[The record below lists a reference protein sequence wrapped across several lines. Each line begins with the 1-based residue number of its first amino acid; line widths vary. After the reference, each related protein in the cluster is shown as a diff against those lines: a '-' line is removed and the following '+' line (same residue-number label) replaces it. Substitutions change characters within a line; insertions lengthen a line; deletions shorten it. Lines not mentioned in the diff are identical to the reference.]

1 MCVHLYLLCC
11 FCRGNRAVLLHYG
24 AVNVCAASEV
34 TAQTVTLISLCLA
47 QQVEQGCRRFSAAH
61 LCAAGRTHHLGAAW
75 RRRRAGGCGRGGCSG
90 RAQSFEMCVRDS
102 CTKLLFARCPSAA
115 RHSHAYMQH
124 ACRGCASAP
133 LAFPLLSARP
143 SLPVLLMFSR
153 PRSRRRTR
161 CRWCATPAA
170 SACCRCPPTRSTR
183 AGAPWCEGPGSSA
196 AYRIVLQVIMA
207 LNGSAPQDASPAAA
221 CCLLHHPIA
230 APACHNSA

>member
-1 MCVHLYLLCC
+1 MVAAPDSRRIIVCSDYMCVHLYLLCC

-161 CRWCATPAA
+161 CRCVLFPLVLSQWIHVCPSLPQIKTEDALPLVRYACSQRVLPVPTNKVNARRCAL
-170 SACCRCPPTRSTR
+170 
-183 AGAPWCEGPGSSA
+183 
-196 AYRIVLQVIMA
+196 V
-207 LNGSAPQDASPAAA
+207 
-221 CCLLHHPIA
+221 
-230 APACHNSA
+230 